1 MRSKYNFSLNCLQ
14 THLYTALYISS
25 YEMGVYP
32 PGALSNIVSMAAL
45 NLFQYWKKLK
55 NYYEKILVFRGIKIS
70 SNCLKMNNQIGLM
83 CIWF

>member
-45 NLFQYWKKLK
+45 NLFQYYKRKKSDHMK
-55 NYYEKILVFRGIKIS
+55 ETK
-70 SNCLKMNNQIGLM
+70 
-83 CIWF
+83 

>member
-45 NLFQYWKKLK
+45 NLFQYYKRK
-55 NYYEKILVFRGIKIS
+55 NSDHMKETK
-70 SNCLKMNNQIGLM
+70 
-83 CIWF
+83 